1 LFPLM
6 ALVRDVLHGPWRALP
21 VLGVTEVLAWGALYY
36 PPVLTVP
43 RIAAERGWS
52 GSFAMSGF
60 SAALL
65 AGSLVA
71 PTVGRLIDRRGGH
84 VVMTMGSLAGAAGLV
99 ALTLATHP
107 VAYIAAWMLVGVAM
121 AATLYEPAF
130 ATLGRIFGA
139 AARQPITLLTFVGG
153 LSSTVSWPVT
163 QLLLQSYG
171 WRGCYLVYAA
181 LLVGVAV
188 PLHAF
193 ALPRKRA
200 DPSAFVGRSGSAPR
214 PQRTLPP
221 SGKPFYLVMAGFAAY
236 AFIPSGLAAHLIAFF
251 QHAGINPDTAVIIG
265 MLFGPCQVLARL
277 AEFAFG
283 ARAHP
288 LYLARFALGL
298 MASDFVMLAIVGI
311 FAPSAA
317 LFYILF
323 GASNGLITIAR
334 GTVPLALFG
343 AAGFGVVVGRLAAP
357 WLAMQAAAP
366 LVLAIVAEQFS
377 DAIAL
382 TLTALC
388 AVVALLC
395 FLAIRGQRPE

>member
-1 LFPLM
+1 
-6 ALVRDVLHGPWRALP
+6 
-21 VLGVTEVLAWGALYY
+21 
-36 PPVLTVP
+36 VP
-43 RIAAERGWS
+43 QIAAERGWS

-71 PTVGRLIDRRGGH
+71 PTIGRLIDRRGGH

-99 ALTLATHP
+99 ALTVAAHP
-107 VAYIAAWMLVGVAM
+107 VTYIAAWMLVGVAM
-121 AATLYEPAF
+121 AASLYEPAF

-139 AARQPITLLTFVGG
+139 AARRPITLLTFVGG

-163 QLLLQSYG
+163 QLLLDAYG

-181 LLVGVAV
+181 LLVAVAA

-200 DPSAFVGRSGSAPR
+200 DPNTPIRGTGVSLR
-214 PQRTLPP
+214 PQPTLPP

-251 QHAGINPDTAVIIG
+251 QRAGISPDMAVIIG

-298 MASDFVMLAIVGI
+298 MASDFVMLAIVGV

-317 LFYILF
+317 LFYIVF

-343 AAGFGVVVGRLAAP
+343 AAGFGVVVGRLTAP
-357 WLAMQAAAP
+357 WLVMQAAAP
-366 LVLAIVAEQFS
+366 LVLAVVAEQFS
-377 DAIAL
+377 DAAAL

-395 FLAIRGQRPE
+395 FLAIRRPAA

>member
-1 LFPLM
+1 M
-6 ALVRDVLHGPWRALP
+6 AFMRDVLHGPWRALP

-43 RIAAERGWS
+43 QIAAERGWS
-52 GSFAMSGF
+52 ASFAMSGF

-84 VVMTMGSLAGAAGLV
+84 VVMTMGSLAGAAGLA
-99 ALTLATHP
+99 ALTVAAHP
-107 VAYIAAWMLVGVAM
+107 VTYIAAWMLVGVAM
-121 AATLYEPAF
+121 AASLYEPAF
-130 ATLGRIFGA
+130 ATLGRLFGA
-139 AARQPITLLTFVGG
+139 AARRPITLLTFVGG

-163 QLLLQSYG
+163 QLLLQTHG

-181 LLVGVAV
+181 LLLGVAA

-200 DPSAFVGRSGSAPR
+200 DPGTLAGGERGSAPK

-251 QHAGINPDTAVIIG
+251 ERAGLTADMAVVIG

-283 ARAHP
+283 AKAHP

-298 MASDFVMLAIVGI
+298 MASDFLMLAIIGI

-317 LFYILF
+317 LFYIVF

-343 AAGFGVVVGRLAAP
+343 PTGFGAVVGRLTAP
-357 WLAMQAAAP
+357 WLVMQAAAP
-366 LVLAIVAEQFS
+366 LVLAVVAEQFS
-377 DAIAL
+377 DGLALAL
-382 TLTALC
+382 TGLC
-388 AVVALLC
+388 AVIALVC
-395 FLAIRGQRPE
+395 FLGVRRPAD

>member
-1 LFPLM
+1 M
-6 ALVRDVLHGPWRALP
+6 AFVRDVFHGPWRALP

-84 VVMTMGSLAGAAGLV
+84 VVMTMGSLAGATGLV

-121 AATLYEPAF
+121 AASLYEPAF

-139 AARQPITLLTFVGG
+139 AARRPITLLTFVGG

-163 QLLLQSYG
+163 QLLLETYG

-181 LLVGVAV
+181 LLIGVAA

-200 DPSAFVGRSGSAPR
+200 DHYTPVRGTGVSLR

-221 SGKPFYLVMAGFAAY
+221 SGKPYYLVMAGFAAY

-251 QHAGINPDTAVIIG
+251 QRGGINPDTAVIIG

-288 LYLARFALGL
+288 LYLARFAFGL
-298 MASDFVMLAIVGI
+298 MASDFVILAIVGI

-357 WLAMQAAAP
+357 WLVMQAAAP

-395 FLAIRGQRPE
+395 FLAIRRPAA

>member
-1 LFPLM
+1 M
-6 ALVRDVLHGPWRALP
+6 TNARALWSGPWRALP

-36 PPVLTVP
+36 PPVLTIP
-43 RIAAERGWS
+43 LIAAERGWS
-52 GSFAMSGF
+52 ASFAMSGF

-99 ALTLATHP
+99 ALTLAAHP

-121 AATLYEPAF
+121 AASLYEPAF

-139 AARQPITLLTFVGG
+139 AARGPITLLTFVGG
-153 LSSTVSWPVT
+153 LSSTVSWPAT
-163 QLLLQSYG
+163 QLLLQTNG

-181 LLVGVAV
+181 LLACVAA
-188 PLHAF
+188 PLHAV

-200 DPSAFVGRSGSAPR
+200 DPSVPARAGAAPQS
-214 PQRTLPP
+214 PSPTLPP
-221 SGKPFYLVMAGFAAY
+221 RGKPFLLVMAGFAAY
-236 AFIPSGLAAHLIAFF
+236 AFIPSGLAAHLLAIF
-251 QHAGINPDTAVIIG
+251 QRAGIDPGTAVIIG

-283 ARAHP
+283 AKAHP
-288 LYLARFALGL
+288 LYLARFAFAL
-298 MASDFVMLAIVGI
+298 MASNFVLLAIAGI

-317 LFYILF
+317 LFYVLF

-343 AAGFGVVVGRLAAP
+343 AAGFGVLVGRLAAP
-357 WLAMQAAAP
+357 WLVMQAAAP
-366 LVLAIVAEQFS
+366 LVLAIVAESVS
-377 DAIAL
+377 DAAAL
-382 TLTALC
+382 ALTALC
-388 AVVALLC
+388 AAAALLC
-395 FLAIRGQRPE
+395 FLAVRRPANR